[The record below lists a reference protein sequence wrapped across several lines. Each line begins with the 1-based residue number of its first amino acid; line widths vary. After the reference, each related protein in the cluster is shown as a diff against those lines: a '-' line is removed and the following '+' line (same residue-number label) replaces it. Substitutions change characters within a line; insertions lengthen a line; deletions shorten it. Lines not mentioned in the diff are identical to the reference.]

1 MRESLENFV
10 DERSEKFT
18 IEIDDAGNV
27 TISGDERFLRFT
39 AVQALMVLD
48 ILKSE
53 EDRLRRLVDE
63 ASPIAAATLI

>member
-1 MRESLENFV
+1 M

-63 ASPIAAATLI
+63 ASPITAATLI